1 MNCIHESLR
10 NNDMSEAA
18 VGQDIQLGEPVQHPS
33 VWYGADFAKNDDWI
47 HQLTDAEIADLA
59 AAVAAVK
66 ARGLAI
72 VDITRNDFELP
83 VLAAVLAHLRMEL
96 IDGRGV
102 GMIRGVPVETL
113 SREELAITYWG
124 IGLHIGEAVT
134 QNHLGHVLGHV
145 TDMGD
150 NAADVNTRG
159 YRSSDDLP
167 FHNDIGAELISLLCL
182 HRSKSG
188 GLSSVVSAAAI
199 HNEMLKRDPDLVA
212 ALAEPMY
219 HDRRGEVPDG
229 KDPYYQM
236 AVFNYHEGHMT
247 VCYIRRFIES
257 AQRFEELP
265 RLSDRQIAA
274 LDMVMELAQRDELRL
289 DIAFNPGDI
298 QFVNNLTTLHT
309 RTEYEDYPEPERKRH
324 LLRLWYAAPD
334 GWPLP
339 DAFYERYGA
348 TSASGRPG
356 GISASRRVVP
366 LEAE

>member
-1 MNCIHESLR
+1 M
-10 NNDMSEAA
+10 
-18 VGQDIQLGEPVQHPS
+18 
-33 VWYGADFAKNDDWI
+33 
-47 HQLTDAEIADLA
+47 
-59 AAVAAVK
+59 
-66 ARGLAI
+66 
-72 VDITRNDFELP
+72 
-83 VLAAVLAHLRMEL
+83 
-96 IDGRGV
+96 
-102 GMIRGVPVETL
+102 
-113 SREELAITYWG
+113 
-124 IGLHIGEAVT
+124 
-134 QNHLGHVLGHV
+134 GHVLGHV

-150 NAADVNTRG
+150 SASDVNTRG
-159 YRSSDDLP
+159 YRSHDDLP

-182 HRSKSG
+182 RKSKSG
-188 GLSSVVSAAAI
+188 GLSSVASAAAI

-236 AVFNYHEGHMT
+236 SVFNYHAGRMT

-265 RLSDRQIAA
+265 RLSDQQIAA
-274 LDMVMELAQRDELRL
+274 LDMVMELANSDDLRL

-324 LLRLWYAAPD
+324 LLRLWYAVPD

-348 TSASGRPG
+348 TSDTGRPA
-356 GISASRRVVP
+356 GISAPRRVAP